1 MLRRHFSCL
10 IYESP
15 RGVGENRVELL
26 ATDAPGEVDARIKR
40 FSVHLFLPDIEQRQN
55 TRKLSMFF
63 YCLCLICLMM
73 SPADFMFP
81 VLLFP
86 SKSDKHHVQCVG
98 NFVETVS
105 EVGDRLS

>member
-1 MLRRHFSCL
+1 
-10 IYESP
+10 
-15 RGVGENRVELL
+15 
-26 ATDAPGEVDARIKR
+26 
-40 FSVHLFLPDIEQRQN
+40 
-55 TRKLSMFF
+55 MFF